1 MIVILVFNLIIF
13 LSIFFL
19 TKKFGKNFYFKIL
32 LIYLLIISFNFL
44 YLNEKL
50 VVNSIDE
57 LWLSFSF
64 LTLVITLFSWLHGI
78 ITKSVSIRMLNYIND
93 KKKISRLN
101 KITEEIVESEFE
113 KRIKILRKRK
123 LIIFRHNKYKITIQ
137 GSRFIKNII
146 KIRKFFN
153 IRLINFYFGKQF

>member
-1 MIVILVFNLIIF
+1 MI
-13 LSIFFL
+13 
-19 TKKFGKNFYFKIL
+19 
-32 LIYLLIISFNFL
+32 
-44 YLNEKL
+44 
-50 VVNSIDE
+50 
-57 LWLSFSF
+57 
-64 LTLVITLFSWLHGI
+64 
-78 ITKSVSIRMLNYIND
+78 

-123 LIIFRHNKYKITIQ
+123 LIIFRDNKYKITIQ